1 MTTQAT
7 EPRTLGQP
15 VHPAEYLETLAR
27 LKSAAHEL
35 LDAIVREESGIR
47 AGDGCWYDGNPVT
60 QHVCELVELHFGN
73 GRPWS
78 GALRKVNGQWRHEPE
93 PNVSQSEASAVDR
106 WDARQYDT
114 APEPEHGEQ
123 A

>member
-1 MTTQAT
+1 MSTPT
-7 EPRTLGQP
+7 RTLGQP

-27 LKSAAHEL
+27 LKSAAHRL

-47 AGDGCWYDGNPVT
+47 AGDGRWYDGNPVT
-60 QHVCELVELHFGN
+60 QRICELVELHLGG

-78 GALRKVNGQWRHEPE
+78 GALIKTAEGWRHEPG
-93 PNVSQSEASAVDR
+93 PSASQSAVRAVDR

-114 APEPEHGEQ
+114 GTEPENDDQTH
-123 A
+123 